1 MAEQIAEKKLVMP
14 TVAFDEVENK
24 IPECAAWLRD
34 NHIKQFP
41 ITNAIIQ
48 QALLIKHLLGIVED
62 NYHSKGVGENDIF
75 IIATESVNDLG
86 LVSDEGRQ
94 QKLPDIASKR
104 KIPAVCTMVEVGV
117 PCLSFI
123 AFIKRSE
130 VVFG

>member
-1 MAEQIAEKKLVMP
+1 MP
-14 TVAFDEVENK
+14 TVAFDEVDNK
-24 IPECAAWLRD
+24 IPECSAWLRE
-34 NHIKQFP
+34 NHIEQFP
-41 ITNAIIQ
+41 VTNAIIQ
-48 QALLIKHLLGIVED
+48 QALLIKHLLGIVGD

-117 PCLSFI
+117 PCLNFI
-123 AFIKRSE
+123 EFIKRSK

>member
-117 PCLSFI
+117 PCLNFI
-123 AFIKRSE
+123 EFIKRSK
-130 VVFG
+130 VVFR